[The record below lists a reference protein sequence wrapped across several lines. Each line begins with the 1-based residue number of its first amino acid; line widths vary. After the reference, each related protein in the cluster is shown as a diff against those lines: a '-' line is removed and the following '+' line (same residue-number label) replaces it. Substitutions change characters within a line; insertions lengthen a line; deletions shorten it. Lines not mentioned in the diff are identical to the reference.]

1 MVRSVVSGGAYA
13 YPTYSGR
20 AVCVSGDAYAYP
32 TYNGRAV
39 CVSGKA

>member
-1 MVRSVVSGGAYA
+1 MVRSVVSGGTYA
-13 YPTYSGR
+13 YPTYNGR
-20 AVCVSGDAYAYP
+20 AVCVSDGAYAYP